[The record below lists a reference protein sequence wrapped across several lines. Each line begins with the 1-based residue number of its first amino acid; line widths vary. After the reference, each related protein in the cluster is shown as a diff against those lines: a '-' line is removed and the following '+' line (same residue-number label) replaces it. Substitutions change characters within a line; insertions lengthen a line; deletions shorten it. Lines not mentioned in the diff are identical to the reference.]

1 MQALQQEI
9 AQAEAKVAE
18 LRQKLHDKKSEE
30 RAQAIATVKELVK
43 LHDLTAQDLGISQ
56 KKGKAANKSASKSS
70 GKTTRADKGIPV
82 PAKYKDPAS
91 GSTWSGRGRAPVW
104 LATLVSSGRSKNDYL
119 IDKQK

>member
-18 LRQKLHDKKSEE
+18 LRQKLHNQKSAE
-30 RAQAIATVKELVK
+30 RGQAITTIKDLIK

-56 KKGKAANKSASKSS
+56 KKGRSPSKSPR
-70 GKTTRADKGIPV
+70 KTTRSDKGVPV
-82 PAKYKDPAS
+82 AAKYKDPVS
-91 GSTWSGRGRAPVW
+91 GSTWSGRGRAPIW
-104 LATLVSSGRSKNDYL
+104 LATLVANGRSKNDYL